1 MGLSKSDMRSMY
13 SLEQQQRIRLSTEGN
28 QQYAVQNRSAISN
41 LNIIEYGDEGED
53 LINLQ
58 EDDEES
64 SSKEVRLWD

>member
-64 SSKEVRLWD
+64 SSKEVRL